1 MTDDAADILSN
12 EPIARKSLTMFYLI
26 DTSGSMDGEKIG
38 QVNTVMEEVI
48 PEIRDI
54 GGSDSEIRMA
64 VMTFDQDITWMYDEP
79 KSVEEIVWSRLET
92 GTITN
97 MGMAFEEL
105 NSKLSRNGYMK
116 SASLSFAPVIFL
128 LSDGWPSDDYNRAL
142 VKLRGNKWF
151 KYAIKI
157 AIAIGQDADRNVLA
171 EFTGNTESVVE
182 VNNGASL
189 RKMIKFLTVTSSQIG
204 SKSSSL
210 DSNGLISPGAAD
222 DAKQTEMIGVIQAVD
237 PDNVNIEDG
246 W

>member
-1 MTDDAADILSN
+1 MTDAMDILGN
-12 EPIARKSLTMFYLI
+12 EPIARKSLTLFYLI
-26 DTSGSMDGEKIG
+26 DTSGSMEGEKIG

-48 PEIRDI
+48 PEVRDV
-54 GGSDSEIRMA
+54 GGSDSEIKMA
-64 VMTFDQDITWMYDEP
+64 VLTFDQDIAWMYDEP
-79 KSVEEIVWSRLET
+79 KSIEEIVWSRLET

-128 LSDGWPSDDYNRAL
+128 LSDGWPSDDYNKAL
-142 VKLRGNKWF
+142 VKLRSNKWF

-171 EFTGNTESVVE
+171 EFTGNTEAVVE
-182 VNNGASL
+182 VNNGAAL

-210 DSNGLISPGAAD
+210 DSNGQMTDAEAD
-222 DAKQTEMIGVIQAVD
+222 AAKQTQVIEAIGGIVD
-237 PDNVNIEDG
+237 PTDVDIEDG